1 MSDKKSVVTIFLT
14 ILVVI
19 WVVLLYVV
27 QIAEPKGDPVIK
39 HIIEGT
45 IIICG
50 WSTCL
55 ATLLYLRD

>member
-14 ILVVI
+14 ILAVI
-19 WVVLLYVV
+19 LVVLFYVA
-27 QIAEPKGDPVIK
+27 QLAEPKGDPVIK

-45 IIICG
+45 IAICG

-55 ATLLYLRD
+55 AILLSLRD